1 MIELSDLALAAPDGR
16 LLLKDLELVVPR
28 GGRQLLTGSSGSGKS
43 RLLQVIAGTGKP
55 LRGRVTVGGRLLWPG
70 DGALALA
77 GAVEVGLAF
86 ARGGLLSNLSL
97 RENLELPLR
106 FRGLPAAE
114 VAARVGAALDR
125 LGLVSVAG
133 LRPHALSASARKHG
147 NLARVLAL
155 IPDLILLDD
164 PLEGL
169 DSADRATALEVIR
182 EWELDPGKTLVI
194 AQEERDPFSGAV
206 WRCFAMPSPPVLLEV
221 P

>member
-1 MIELSDLALAAPDGR
+1 MIELRDLALAAPDGR

-125 LGLVSVAG
+125 LGLLSVAS

-155 IPDLILLDD
+155 DPELILLDD

>member
-1 MIELSDLALAAPDGR
+1 MIELRDLALAAPDGR

>member
-1 MIELSDLALAAPDGR
+1 M
-16 LLLKDLELVVPR
+16 LLHR
-28 GGRQLLTGSSGSGKS
+28 
-43 RLLQVIAGTGKP
+43 
-55 LRGRVTVGGRLLWPG
+55 
-70 DGALALA
+70 
-77 GAVEVGLAF
+77 LAF

>member
-1 MIELSDLALAAPDGR
+1 MIELRDLALAAPDGR
-16 LLLKDLELVVPR
+16 LLLKDLELDVPR
-28 GGRQLLTGSSGSGKS
+28 GGRQLITGGSGSGKS
-43 RLLQVIAGTGKP
+43 RLLQVVAGTEQP
-55 LRGRVTVGGRLLWPG
+55 LRGRVAVGGRLLWPG
-70 DGALALA
+70 DGALTLT
-77 GAVEVGLAF
+77 GRVEVGLAF

-97 RENLELPLR
+97 GENVALPLR

-125 LGLVSVAG
+125 LGLLSVAS

-155 IPDLILLDD
+155 DPELILLDD

-169 DSADRATALEVIR
+169 DSADRATALQVIR
-182 EWELDPGKTLVI
+182 DWQLDPGRTLVI
-194 AQEERDPFSGAV
+194 AQEEPDPFAGSP
-206 WRCFAMPSPPVLLEV
+206 WCCFAMPSPPVLLEV

>member
-1 MIELSDLALAAPDGR
+1 MIELRDLALAAPDGR
-16 LLLKDLELVVPR
+16 LLLQDLALDVPR
-28 GGRQLLTGSSGSGKS
+28 GGRQVLTGSSGSGKS
-43 RLLQVIAGTGKP
+43 RLLQVIAGTEQP
-55 LRGRVTVGGRLLWPG
+55 LRGRVAVGGRLLWPG
-70 DGALALA
+70 DGALTLT
-77 GAVEVGLAF
+77 GCVEVGLAF

-97 RENLELPLR
+97 GENIALPLR

-114 VAARVGAALDR
+114 VAVRVGAALDR
-125 LGLVSVAG
+125 LGLLSVAG

-155 IPDLILLDD
+155 DPELILLDD

-169 DSADRATALEVIR
+169 DSADRAAALEVIR

-194 AQEERDPFSGAV
+194 AQEEPDPFADAP
-206 WRCFAMPSPPVLLEV
+206 WCCFAMPSTPVLLEV

>member
-1 MIELSDLALAAPDGR
+1 MIELRDLALAAPDGR
-16 LLLKDLELVVPR
+16 LLLKDLELDVPR
-28 GGRQLLTGSSGSGKS
+28 GGRQLITGGSGSGKS
-43 RLLQVIAGTGKP
+43 RLLQVVAGTEQP
-55 LRGRVTVGGRLLWPG
+55 LRGRVAVGGRLLWPG
-70 DGALALA
+70 DGALTLT
-77 GAVEVGLAF
+77 GRVEVGLAF

-97 RENLELPLR
+97 GENVALPLR

-125 LGLVSVAG
+125 LGLLSVAS

-155 IPDLILLDD
+155 DPELILLDD

-169 DSADRATALEVIR
+169 DSSDRATALQVIR
-182 EWELDPGKTLVI
+182 GWELDPGKTLVL
-194 AQEERDPFSGAV
+194 AQEEPEPFAGAP
-206 WRCFAMPSPPVLLEV
+206 WCRFALPSPPVLLEV